1 MKFTIEIDAEPEEA
15 RRFLGLPD
23 LEPMQQRLLDQAEE
37 QLARN
42 MKLMDPDALMKMI
55 IPATTQGV
63 EQIQGLFQNALKSV
77 RDRAER
83 RKGDGE

>member
-1 MKFTIEIDAEPEEA
+1 MKFTIEIDTEPEEA

-37 QLARN
+37 QIARN
-42 MKLMDPDALMKMI
+42 MKLMDADALMKMI

-83 RKGDGE
+83 RKGGDE